1 MDFTSLNRMRSVGR
15 GAPLLAALTA
25 AVAVAAAVAALAW
38 AGAAGAMVIA
48 PESAKSPCLSC
59 QVDDPEAPVATT
71 MVFVSGHGYGHGVG
85 MSQYGA
91 YGMARAGNS
100 FDRILGFYYPGT
112 ELGKA
117 PVAVV
122 RVLLADAAPSVS
134 ISSAAPFAAI
144 DGTGRRWT
152 LPAGAVALDTTL
164 SLPVGEGAALQPVA
178 GPIVFKAT
186 SAALALGGKRF
197 RGSLKVGL
205 MPQAPPTPTV
215 SAILAPLPATA
226 PGGSTPPASPAAGV
240 PAVTTPATTTAARIT
255 AATTTAATTV
265 PAPVPGALPPV
276 GTVGP
281 VAVGGLRVVNRVGL
295 EAYLAGVV
303 AREVPASWPA
313 AALQAQAVAARSYA
327 LAHRAVDESFDLYA
341 DERSQVYGGIAAEHP
356 AATAAVRATAASVLL
371 YAGRVADTLFS
382 ASNGGRTM
390 SAAEAYPGNPDPPPY
405 LVARDDPYDAA
416 ASPFASWGP
425 VAVPAATIEAAL
437 GLPGTLVDLTVDS
450 SGSARPTQ
458 VLAITSSGQVRI
470 TPARLRAALG
480 LRSSW
485 FDIGVLSLARP
496 SLPVS
501 SGGKVTLNGL
511 VRGFANAQLEQRTA
525 TGWAPLAGA
534 LPGVDGQFSFTTKV
548 LASSDFRLSSGPGLG
563 SPAAGSAAAATP
575 TAVTPAAGSPVTG
588 GILSVPVSPR
598 VKLLP
603 ALDLT
608 GLSGV
613 LKPAVA
619 AGGSVIEIQFDGSG
633 TGTSWSPVA
642 TATVGADGSF
652 SATLPVLGGSYRAVL
667 PSVSGL
673 AAASSTPVRITIP
686 S

>member
-1 MDFTSLNRMRSVGR
+1 MDFTSLNQTRCGGR
-15 GAPLLAALTA
+15 GATLLAALAGATA
-25 AVAVAAAVAALAW
+25 VAVAALAW
-38 AGAAGAMVIA
+38 AGAAGAMAIA
-48 PESAKSPCLSC
+48 PESAKSPCRSC
-59 QVDDPEAPVATT
+59 QVDDPEASVATT
-71 MVFVSGHGYGHGVG
+71 MVFVSGRGYGHGIG

-91 YGMARAGNS
+91 YGMARSGSS

-122 RVLLADAAPSVS
+122 RVLLADAASGVS
-134 ISSAAPFAAI
+134 ISSAAPFVAI
-144 DGTGRRWT
+144 DSTGRRWT
-152 LPAGAVALDTTL
+152 LPAGSVALDTTL
-164 SLPVGEGAALQPVA
+164 SLPVGEGGAVQPVA

-197 RGSLKVGL
+197 RGSLTVGL
-205 MPQAPPTPTV
+205 MPQAPSTPTV
-215 SAILAPLPATA
+215 SAILAPLP
-226 PGGSTPPASPAAGV
+226 
-240 PAVTTPATTTAARIT
+240 TTAT
-255 AATTTAATTV
+255 GGVT
-265 PAPVPGALPPV
+265 PPVPGALPPV
-276 GTVGP
+276 GAVGP
-281 VAVGGLRVVNRVGL
+281 VAVSGLRVVNRVGL
-295 EAYLAGVV
+295 EAYLAGVI

-327 LAHRAVDESFDLYA
+327 LAHRAADETFDLYA

-356 AATAAVRATAASVLL
+356 ATTAAIRATAASVLL

-405 LVARDDPYDAA
+405 LAARDDPYDAA

-450 SGSARPTQ
+450 TGSARPTQ
-458 VLAITSSGQVRI
+458 ALAITSSGQVRI
-470 TPARLRAALG
+470 TPARLRAALD

-485 FDIGVLSLARP
+485 VEIGVLSLARP

-511 VRGFANAQLEQRTA
+511 VRGFANAQLEQRAA
-525 TGWAPLAGA
+525 TGWTPLAA
-534 LPGVDGQFSFTTKV
+534 VLPGVDGQFTFTTKA
-548 LASSDFRLSSGPGLG
+548 LASTDFRLSSATGPG
-563 SPAAGSAAAATP
+563 SPVAGLRAIVTPVAGSAVTAA
-575 TAVTPAAGSPVTG
+575 PVTG
-588 GILSVPVSPR
+588 GILPVPVWPR

-619 AGGSVIEIQFDGSG
+619 PGGSVIEIQFDGSG
-633 TGTSWSPVA
+633 TDTSWNAVA

-667 PSVSGL
+667 PAVTGL
-673 AAASSTPVRITIP
+673 AAAGSTPVRITIP

>member
-1 MDFTSLNRMRSVGR
+1 MSPRSSVESKVLEMDSASLIQMPAMGR
-15 GAPLLAALTA
+15 APTLLLAL
-25 AVAVAAAVAALAW
+25 AAAALVW
-38 AGAAGAMVIA
+38 AGTAGAMVVA

-71 MVFVSGHGYGHGVG
+71 TVFVTGRGYGHGVG

-91 YGMARAGNS
+91 YGMARNGSS
-100 FDRILGFYYPGT
+100 FGAILRFYYPGT

-122 RVLLADAAPSVS
+122 RVLLADAAPTVS
-134 ISSAAPFAAI
+134 ISSAAPFVAI
-144 DGTGRRWT
+144 DGTGKSWA
-152 LPAGAVALDTTL
+152 LPAGEIVLDTTL
-164 SLPVGEGAALQPVA
+164 SLPIGDAGALLPVA
-178 GPIVFKAT
+178 GPIVFKPR

-205 MPQAPPTPTV
+205 MPQAPPTPTIA
-215 SAILAPLPATA
+215 AILAPLPATA
-226 PGGSTPPASPAAGV
+226 P
-240 PAVTTPATTTAARIT
+240 AVTTPTATTPT
-255 AATTTAATTV
+255 ATT
-265 PAPVPGALPPV
+265 PAPASIPPVAGSLPPA
-276 GTVGP
+276 
-281 VAVGGLRVVNRVGL
+281 VAPAPASGLRVVNRVGL

-303 AREVPASWPA
+303 PREEPAAWPA

-327 LAHRAVDESFDLYA
+327 LAHRAVDENFDLYA
-341 DERSQVYGGIAAEHP
+341 DERSQVYGGIAAEQP
-356 AATAAVRATAASVLL
+356 ATTAAVKATAASVLL

-416 ASPFASWGP
+416 ASPYASWGP

-437 GLPGTLVDLTVDS
+437 GLPGTLVDLTIDS
-450 SGSARPTQ
+450 SSFTRPTEI
-458 VLAITSSGQVRI
+458 VAITSAGQVRI

-485 FDIGVLSLARP
+485 VDLGVLSLAHL
-496 SLPVS
+496 SQPVS

-511 VRGFANAQLEQRTA
+511 VRGLAGTQLEQRTP
-525 TGWAPLAGA
+525 TGWVALAEAVPGA
-534 LPGVDGQFSFTTKV
+534 DGQFAFEMKA
-548 LASSDFRLSSGPGLG
+548 LASTDFRLSGGTG
-563 SPAAGSAAAATP
+563 S
-575 TAVTPAAGSPVTG
+575 GSPVTG
-588 GILSVPVSPR
+588 GILSVSVAPR

-603 ALDLT
+603 LVDFT

-613 LKPAVA
+613 LRPAVD
-619 AGGSVIEIQFDGSG
+619 GGRIEIQFDGTG
-633 TGTSWSPVA
+633 TGTSWESVA
-642 TATVGADGSF
+642 IATVGPDGSF
-652 SATLPVLGGSYRAVL
+652 SATLPVVGGSYRAVL
-667 PSVSGL
+667 PTVSGL
-673 AAASSTPVRITIP
+673 AAATSTPVRITIP

>member
-1 MDFTSLNRMRSVGR
+1 MDFTSLNQTRCGGR
-15 GAPLLAALTA
+15 GATLLAALAGATA
-25 AVAVAAAVAALAW
+25 VAVAALAW
-38 AGAAGAMVIA
+38 AGAAGAMAIA
-48 PESAKSPCLSC
+48 PESAKSPCRSC
-59 QVDDPEAPVATT
+59 QVDDPEASVATT
-71 MVFVSGHGYGHGVG
+71 MVFVSGRGYGHGIG

-91 YGMARAGNS
+91 YGMARSGSS

-122 RVLLADAAPSVS
+122 RVLLADAASGVS
-134 ISSAAPFAAI
+134 ISSAAPFVAI
-144 DGTGRRWT
+144 DSTGRRWT
-152 LPAGAVALDTTL
+152 LPAGSVTLDTTL
-164 SLPVGEGAALQPVA
+164 SLPVGEGGAVQPVA

-197 RGSLKVGL
+197 RGSLTVGL
-205 MPQAPPTPTV
+205 MPQAPSTPTV
-215 SAILAPLPATA
+215 SAILAPLPTTATGGVTPPVSPAATA
-226 PGGSTPPASPAAGV
+226 PAAAAPAP
-240 PAVTTPATTTAARIT
+240 TTTAPATTT
-255 AATTTAATTV
+255 TT
-265 PAPVPGALPPV
+265 PAPSLTPPVPGALPPV

-281 VAVGGLRVVNRVGL
+281 VAVSGLRVVNRVGL
-295 EAYLAGVV
+295 EAYLAGVI

-327 LAHRAVDESFDLYA
+327 LAHRAADESFDLYA

-356 AATAAVRATAASVLL
+356 ATTAAIRATAASVLL

-405 LVARDDPYDAA
+405 LAARDDPYDAA

-450 SGSARPTQ
+450 TGSARPTQ
-458 VLAITSSGQVRI
+458 ALAITSSGQVRI

-485 FDIGVLSLARP
+485 VEIGVLSLARP

-511 VRGFANAQLEQRTA
+511 VRGFANAQLEQRAA
-525 TGWAPLAGA
+525 TGWTPLAA
-534 LPGVDGQFSFTTKV
+534 VLPGVDGQFTFTTKA
-548 LASSDFRLSSGPGLG
+548 LASTDFRLSSATGPG
-563 SPAAGSAAAATP
+563 SPVAGLRAT
-575 TAVTPAAGSPVTG
+575 VTPAAGSAVTAAPVTG
-588 GILSVPVSPR
+588 GILSVPVWPR

-603 ALDLT
+603 ALDLM

-619 AGGSVIEIQFDGSG
+619 PGGSVIEIQFDGSG
-633 TGTSWSPVA
+633 TDTSWNAVA

-667 PSVSGL
+667 PAVTGL
-673 AAASSTPVRITIP
+673 AAAGSTPVRITIP